1 MNNDV
6 FSQLIEYNQL
16 YKELDHLYHNYAKDC
31 GISDS
36 ILWIL
41 YSIYERK
48 ENYTQ
53 KNLCELWSYSK
64 QTINSALKN
73 LEKNGFITLESTPDN
88 RKNKQIVLTDLGNE
102 FIEQFI
108 KPLIEAE
115 QNVFREMSYNERD
128 EFLRLTKKYLDLL
141 DKEISNLS

>member
-31 GISDS
+31 GLSNS
-36 ILWIL
+36 TLWIL
-41 YSIYERK
+41 YSIYETK
-48 ENYTQ
+48 GNYTQ

-73 LEKNGFITLESTPDN
+73 LEKSGFIKLESIPDN

-102 FIEQFI
+102 LTEQFI

-115 QNVFREMSYNERD
+115 QNAFRKMSDDERD